1 MNFRDFLA
9 NLQSVRDYEEENL
22 KDLVLSD
29 IKVYLEKI
37 NADAGKEKGFS
48 LIMLKNGS
56 DVFNALKGVG
66 GYSGV
71 MIKSPH
77 YIGLAVTKGNFED
90 EFFGAYHMQSVVKK
104 LQEMYLGSCWIDI
117 RDVSGDVKA
126 KLSGDSALR
135 INYLLAFGIPDEKA
149 IKNKKPRTSVTN
161 EASEYRQNPYGI
173 KYADAEITDRARLAL
188 GEIVYL
194 HEWGRPASYEEL
206 ESRGMADL
214 FFYIRNAPSY
224 KNLQPCRIILKDGEA
239 ELTVLEPQNP
249 RNYIDAGIMMYTMEG
264 LAKDLGIPGKWSFV
278 GPKAG
283 NKGYGIAAHIEL

>member
-1 MNFRDFLA
+1 MNFREFLA
-9 NLQSVRDYEEENL
+9 DLQSIRDYKQEKL

-48 LIMLKNGS
+48 LIMLENG
-56 DVFNALKGVG
+56 DEVFNELEGVG

-77 YIGLAVTKGNFED
+77 YIGLAFSKESHEA

-117 RDVSGDVKA
+117 GGVSEDIKV
-126 KLSGDSALR
+126 KLSGDSEFR
-135 INYLLAFGIPDEKA
+135 VNYLLAFGIANEKA
-149 IKNKKPRTSVTN
+149 LKEKKPRASLTN
-161 EASEYRQNPYGI
+161 KASEYRQSPYGI
-173 KYADAEITDRARLAL
+173 KFAEAGISDRARLAL
-188 GEIVYL
+188 GEVVYM
-194 HEWGRPASYEEL
+194 HEWGKSATYEEL
-206 ESRGMADL
+206 ENRGVADL
-214 FFYIRNAPSY
+214 FFYLRNAPSY

-239 ELTVLEPQNP
+239 ELAVPEPENA
-249 RNYIDAGIMMYTMEG
+249 RNYIDAGIMMYTFEG

-278 GPKAG
+278 GAKSG
-283 NKGYGIAAHIEL
+283 NEDYGVAARIEL

>member
-1 MNFRDFLA
+1 MNFREFLA
-9 NLQSVRDYEEENL
+9 NLQSVRDYEDKSL
-22 KDLVLSD
+22 KDLILSD

-37 NADAGKEKGFS
+37 NAEAGKEKGFS
-48 LIMLKNGS
+48 LIMLEKGS
-56 DVFNALKGVG
+56 EVYNVLKGFG

-77 YIGLAVTKGNFED
+77 YIGLAVSKQDYED
-90 EFFGAYHMQSVVKK
+90 EFFGAYYMQSVVKK
-104 LQEMYLGSCWIDI
+104 LEEMYLGSCWIDI
-117 RDVSGDVKA
+117 REVSDDIRS
-126 KLSGDSALR
+126 KLSDDSSLKV
-135 INYLLAFGIPDEKA
+135 NYLLAFGIADEKA
-149 IKNKKPRTSVTN
+149 LKNKRSRISITN
-161 EASEYRQNPYGI
+161 EASGYRQDPYSI
-173 KYADAEITDRARLAL
+173 KVKAAETSDRSRLSL

-194 HEWGRPASYEEL
+194 YEWGRQATYEEL

-239 ELTVLEPQNP
+239 ELVVLEPENA

-278 GPKAG
+278 KSESG
-283 NKGYGIAAHIEL
+283 NKEYGVAAHIEL